1 MAGAGAKLWDTG
13 DRVTSSE
20 FQTFLQDQIIAVFA
34 DSSARDAA
42 YGGTGEPTLAEG
54 MFCMVKDTNEFQ
66 IYNGSAWRALLDADT
81 ISVSS
86 GDYTIS
92 GASLSIDKDSA
103 DAVINLTAHHDTE
116 ATAAEF
122 VLRKSDGTKAS
133 PALVDDNAVLG
144 KIMFQGWDGDSW
156 ANGAQI
162 RAQVDGTPA
171 DGNMPTQMI
180 FMVTPNSSSTPVT
193 AMTINRDKDVVFE
206 KYVGLGTDNPQRA
219 IDIQQIGT
227 PEIRIQSKDG
237 GDSAVYFGDESDAVQ
252 AGIFFDNSENDLC
265 FRGHDN
271 ITRFK
276 ILSSGTTQ
284 FDNTMTVGSNG
295 SGQDAV
301 LYSNTSGSYALWDED
316 ATLHSF
322 NGVLRFIGNSGLS
335 FAGTTAGADNEQI
348 AFREDYEINCD
359 NVGYGTGSSRFWL
372 GGPDG
377 GACYI
382 GPRSGSDTWNYIRLA
397 ASTVYV
403 YGALSKASGSFAIK
417 HPTKGGDW
425 RLRHSFIEGPRCD
438 NIYRGQ
444 ATIENGS
451 ATVDLDSVSD
461 MTDGT
466 WEALN
471 TNGWAMVSSS
481 GNPVT
486 WELDGKT
493 LTIEGPDGAVCS
505 WLVFGERQDQHMKEE
520 SPIADDEGKLIVEY
534 ENPDIELHPDD
545 DLPEEEDNEEEN

>member
-54 MFCMVKDTNEFQ
+54 MFCMLKDTNEFQ
-66 IYNGSAWRALLDADT
+66 IYNGSAWISLLDADT

-156 ANGAQI
+156 GNGAQI

-171 DGNMPTQMI
+171 DGNMPTQLI

-206 KYVGLGTDNPQRA
+206 KYVGIGTDNPQRA

-227 PEIRIQSKDG
+227 PEIRIQSKDS
-237 GDSAVYFGDESDAVQ
+237 GDSALYFGDQSDAVK
-252 AGIFFDNSENDLC
+252 AGIFYDNSESELI
-265 FRGHDN
+265 FRSHDN
-271 ITRFK
+271 HSAMKIGSDDMVSPVAGAWQSWTPTLGNITIGNGSVGAYFCQFGDVVHYMFRLIFG
-276 ILSSGTTQ
+276 STTSFSGSIYFSEPEAPATP
-284 FDNTMTVGSNG
+284 DNSIQYAPDGRCWLRDMGGIIYNGHQMTVGDDIYIYGDDEQGTWTRSLNVNASRPFTWG
-295 SGQDAV
+295 
-301 LYSNTSGSYALWDED
+301 NTDVIY
-316 ATLHSF
+316 
-322 NGVLRFIGNSGLS
+322 
-335 FAGTTAGADNEQI
+335 
-348 AFREDYEINCD
+348 
-359 NVGYGTGSSRFWL
+359 
-372 GGPDG
+372 
-377 GACYI
+377 
-382 GPRSGSDTWNYIRLA
+382 
-397 ASTVYV
+397 
-403 YGALSKASGSFAIK
+403 ASGFYA
-417 HPTKGGDW
+417 
-425 RLRHSFIEGPRCD
+425 
-438 NIYRGQ
+438 
-444 ATIENGS
+444 
-451 ATVDLDSVSD
+451 VD
-461 MTDGT
+461 
-466 WEALN
+466 
-471 TNGWAMVSSS
+471 
-481 GNPVT
+481 
-486 WELDGKT
+486 
-493 LTIEGPDGAVCS
+493 
-505 WLVFGERQDQHMKEE
+505 F
-520 SPIADDEGKLIVEY
+520 
-534 ENPDIELHPDD
+534 
-545 DLPEEEDNEEEN
+545 